1 MFIFLLILFERQE
14 NPILGCKVV
23 SLSEEMADLRGD
35 AAKVVAKLRA
45 AVQKRLLSELLLE
58 VIVLQIEGL
67 SLHDVFEH

>member
-14 NPILGCKVV
+14 NPIFGSQVV